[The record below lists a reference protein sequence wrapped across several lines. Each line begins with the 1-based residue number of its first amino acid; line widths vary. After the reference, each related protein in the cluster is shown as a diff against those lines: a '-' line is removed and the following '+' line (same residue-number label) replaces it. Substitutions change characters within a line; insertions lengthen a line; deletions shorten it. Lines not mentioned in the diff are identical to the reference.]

1 MSVMAARAALQAG
14 HNTAGGRSVLAT
26 VRRHRAL
33 ILGSALLFPVLF
45 YLVLMALLLAR
56 FGHLPNYV
64 TAYDWFGNVARIIAG
79 TGSISD
85 VLKIAMDEWLLEIGF
100 MNYAYGRGVSEW
112 SLLIIPHKVAIVMTI
127 GALIGFNFALIAD
140 QPPATSFLR
149 QQLRSIR
156 CGLMT
161 SIGALA
167 ASLTSITL
175 YWVICHSGPTWVVSL
190 AILGVDL
197 SAAFLIE
204 PLGTALSLAG
214 AAILVLSALLTIYE
228 SQSTSNFGPVKAET
242 LKAETLKIKEAAPC

>member
-1 MSVMAARAALQAG
+1 MSVTAAGAMRLEAG
-14 HNTAGGRSVLAT
+14 HDRAGGRSVLAT

-33 ILGSALLFPVLF
+33 ILGATLLFPVVF
-45 YLVLMALLLAR
+45 YLVLMGLLVAR

-64 TAYDWFGNVARIIAG
+64 TPYDWFGNVWRIVVG

-100 MNYAYGRGVSEW
+100 LNYAYGRGVSEW
-112 SLLIIPHKVAIVMTI
+112 SLLIIPHKVAIVMAI

-140 QPPATSFLR
+140 QAPDTSFLR
-149 QQLRSIR
+149 QQIRSIR
-156 CGLMT
+156 CGLLT
-161 SIGALA
+161 SVGALA

-204 PLGTALSLAG
+204 PLGVALSLAG
-214 AAILVLSALLTIYE
+214 MAILILSALLTIYE
-228 SQSTSNFGPVKAET
+228 SQSALHFGQVKNKTA
-242 LKAETLKIKEAAPC
+242 KIKEAAPC